1 MLMNSASDSPRQRT
15 NVSLD
20 GAFVPEAKTLGI
32 NISQACERGLIET
45 VKEARAALWQ
55 EENRDTIESWN
66 AWVEENG
73 LPLATRSP
81 WSPPG
86 RLISC

>member
-1 MLMNSASDSPRQRT
+1 MRMNIASSPARKPT

-20 GAFVPEAKTLGI
+20 AEFVAEAKALGI
-32 NISQACERGLIET
+32 NLSQACEKGLVEA

-55 EENRDTIESWN
+55 EENREAIESWN

-73 LPLATRSP
+73 LPLASKRMF
-81 WSPPG
+81 
-86 RLISC
+86 

>member
-1 MLMNSASDSPRQRT
+1 MHMNATSPPPRRAT

-20 GAFVPEAKTLGI
+20 HDYVTEAKALGI

-45 VKEARAALWQ
+45 VKEARAAKWL
-55 EENRDTIESWN
+55 EENREAIESWN

-73 LPLATRSP
+73 LPLASK
-81 WSPPG
+81 
-86 RLISC
+86 RLF

>member
-1 MLMNSASDSPRQRT
+1 MRMNAPSNAPRKAT

-20 GAFVPEAKTLGI
+20 TSFVAEAKALGI

-55 EENRDTIESWN
+55 EENREKIESWN
-66 AWVEENG
+66 EWVAENG
-73 LPLATRSP
+73 LPLASKRMF
-81 WSPPG
+81 
-86 RLISC
+86 